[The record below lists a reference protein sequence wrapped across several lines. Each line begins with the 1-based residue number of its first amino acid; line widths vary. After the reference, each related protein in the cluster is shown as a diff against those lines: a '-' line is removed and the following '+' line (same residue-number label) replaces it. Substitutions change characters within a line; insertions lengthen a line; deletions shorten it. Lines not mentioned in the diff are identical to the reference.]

1 MAKEKAQKAK
11 KQRGGARGNLRTH
24 FLANIGRVM
33 DSDELRVVANNQSEW
48 ARRVRELRTEE
59 GFLILTHNDRSELK
73 PGHNQPLS
81 GQFQK
86 KPVRMS
92 STAMVSLVKCAAQS
106 RENLIL
112 TTQHARH
119 ASTSGTSSTKAKA
132 AVMSPPIFAQFVPFV
147 TRVHKMPHSFART

>member
-11 KQRGGARGNLRTH
+11 TKGWCARKSFARIFGQYWTRYGL
-24 FLANIGRVM
+24 
-33 DSDELRVVANNQSEW
+33 DELRVVANNQSEW

-73 PGHNQPLS
+73 LHFNTYLKHRSHNQPLS

-92 STAMVSLVKCAAQS
+92 SPQWFHLSNVRRS
-106 RENLIL
+106 RGELIL

-132 AVMSPPIFAQFVPFV
+132 VQ
-147 TRVHKMPHSFART
+147 